1 MSGVAII
8 LVVLSAVFVGAL
20 ALHAYKQYKIRLQQ
34 RIGENEY
41 AVAVTIWEY
50 ARLVKSEI
58 DDAIRQGA
66 GVLDFAKIAMPHS
79 QGYKVSLELVGSYFR
94 IYAAPDRYAK
104 TGKLS
109 FVADN
114 TLIVRAADRSG
125 ERAAADDPEYKGD
138 SPE

>member
-1 MSGVAII
+1 MPSMAII
-8 LVVLSAVFVGAL
+8 LVVISALFVGAL
-20 ALHAYKQYKIRLQQ
+20 GLHAYKQYKLRLQQ

-50 ARLVKSEI
+50 ARLVKAEI
-58 DDAIRQGA
+58 DEAIRQGA
-66 GVLDFAKIAMPHS
+66 GVLDFAKITIPHS
-79 QGYKVSLELVGSYFR
+79 QGYKVALELVGSHFR
-94 IYAAPDRYAK
+94 IYATPDRYAR

-114 TLIVRAADRSG
+114 TLMVRAADRSG

-138 SPE
+138 SSE